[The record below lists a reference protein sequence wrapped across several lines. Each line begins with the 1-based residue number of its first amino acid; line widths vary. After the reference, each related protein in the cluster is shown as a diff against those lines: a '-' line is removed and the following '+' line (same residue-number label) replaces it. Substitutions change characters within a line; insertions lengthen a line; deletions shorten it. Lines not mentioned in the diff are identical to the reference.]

1 MGDRIKMAQPFNTL
15 DDATRSQMACTFA
28 ALMLHDDGTQ
38 VDSSSL
44 KKVVDASGV
53 KVAPYWPM
61 LFAQALQGQDIGS
74 FLAVSSGS
82 APVQTGNVG
91 GDAGAP
97 KEEAKKEEVVEEE
110 EEDMDLGDFR
120 LRNYGIRNI

>member
-1 MGDRIKMAQPFNTL
+1 MGKNLEDRIKMAQAFNTL

-28 ALMLHDDGTQ
+28 ALMMYDDG
-38 VDSSSL
+38 VELSSASL

-74 FLAVSSGS
+74 FLAVSSES
-82 APVQTGNVG
+82 AQVQTSPAG
-91 GDAGAP
+91 GDAGA
-97 KEEAKKEEVVEEE
+97 KQEEAKKEEVVEEE
-110 EEDMDLGDFR
+110 EEDMDLGDLF
-120 LRNYGIRNI
+120 G

>member
-1 MGDRIKMAQPFNTL
+1 MGDRIKMAQAFNTL

-28 ALMLHDDGTQ
+28 ALMLHDDGCD
-38 VDSSSL
+38 VNASSL

-61 LFAQALQGQDIGS
+61 LFAQALDGQDIGS

-82 APVQTGNVG
+82 APVQTTNTG

-110 EEDMDLGDFR
+110 EEDMDLGDLF
-120 LRNYGIRNI
+120 G

>member
-1 MGDRIKMAQPFNTL
+1 MAQPFNTL

-82 APVQTGNVG
+82 APVQTTTAG
-91 GDAGAP
+91 GDAGA
-97 KEEAKKEEVVEEE
+97 KQEEAKKEEVVEEE
-110 EEDMDLGDFR
+110 EEDMDLGDLF
-120 LRNYGIRNI
+120 G

>member
-1 MGDRIKMAQPFNTL
+1 MGNFKNLEDRIKMAQAFNTL

-28 ALMLHDDGTQ
+28 ALMMYDDG
-38 VDSSSL
+38 VELSSASL

-82 APVQTGNVG
+82 APVQNTTAG
-91 GDAGAP
+91 GDAGA
-97 KEEAKKEEVVEEE
+97 KQEEAKKEEVVEEE
-110 EEDMDLGDFR
+110 EEDMDLGDLF
-120 LRNYGIRNI
+120 G

>member
-1 MGDRIKMAQPFNTL
+1 MAQAFNTL

-28 ALMLHDDGTQ
+28 ALMMYDDG
-38 VDSSSL
+38 VELSSAGL

-82 APVQTGNVG
+82 APVQTTTAG
-91 GDAGAP
+91 GDTGA
-97 KEEAKKEEVVEEE
+97 KQEEAKKEEVVEEE
-110 EEDMDLGDFR
+110 EEDMDLGDLF
-120 LRNYGIRNI
+120 G